1 MYLLLSYKNMNVI
14 CYLQIGMQASA
25 EVSVGL
31 HVGDVVTVEVEEAH
45 PRDDFLTLREVV
57 EWE

>member
-1 MYLLLSYKNMNVI
+1 
-14 CYLQIGMQASA
+14 MQASA